1 MPLASAQGTPPTN
14 YPKTLLSIVSLVGGL
29 AVFLLLASSFLA
41 LQPDESSVRRNFYGV
56 DSSKKVINGGIVAD
70 TTNRD
75 GSDVGTSRNF
85 NTDSRGVDQG
95 NKDGEVGV
103 FRNSDSSASQENESD
118 GDVQQN
124 NNGSNGD
131 NKQPSE
137 PQDTVV
143 PDSEQGETAKSSHST
158 QGLSEGNVVQPQH
171 SGVKQGNRYGNDST
185 LHKGKK
191 DETLPSSDSNL
202 DGVTSSS
209 STTMVEPQ
217 ANSECNLYHGKW
229 IFDSTGPLYTNN
241 SCPVI
246 TQMQNCQGN
255 GRPDKDYENW
265 RWKPDQC
272 DLPRFNPKKFLE
284 LMRGKTLAFI
294 GDSVARNQMESLLC
308 ILWQFEV
315 PKNRGNR
322 RMQRY
327 YFRSTSTMIVRIWSS
342 WLVNQTSEPFGFAP
356 AGVAKIHLDVPDDV
370 FMGFIPQFDVVVLSS
385 GHWFAKQSV
394 YILNNEI
401 VGGQLWWPK
410 KSRRMKVNNIEAFG
424 ISVETILTALGRHP
438 TYHGLTIVRAYSPDH
453 YEGGAW
459 NTGGS
464 CTGKVKPV
472 VESDLLENAFTN
484 IMHQK
489 QFTGYARSINKK
501 NNKSALKFM
510 DITRIFEYRHDGHP
524 GPYRSPDPNKI
535 TKRGP
540 DGRPPPQDCLHWC
553 MPGPVDTWNE
563 MVFELIRREFEDK
576 QSTSS

>member
-1 MPLASAQGTPPTN
+1 MKWNLNRMPLASAQGTPPTN

-41 LQPDESSVRRNFYGV
+41 SQPDESSVRRNFYGV

-118 GDVQQN
+118 GDVQRN

-217 ANSECNLYHGKW
+217 ANSGLQNLLSQLNL
-229 IFDSTGPLYTNN
+229 I
-241 SCPVI
+241 V
-246 TQMQNCQGN
+246 
-255 GRPDKDYENW
+255 
-265 RWKPDQC
+265 
-272 DLPRFNPKKFLE
+272 
-284 LMRGKTLAFI
+284 AF
-294 GDSVARNQMESLLC
+294 C
-308 ILWQFEV
+308 I
-315 PKNRGNR
+315 
-322 RMQRY
+322 
-327 YFRSTSTMIVRIWSS
+327 
-342 WLVNQTSEPFGFAP
+342 
-356 AGVAKIHLDVPDDV
+356 
-370 FMGFIPQFDVVVLSS
+370 
-385 GHWFAKQSV
+385 
-394 YILNNEI
+394 
-401 VGGQLWWPK
+401 
-410 KSRRMKVNNIEAFG
+410 
-424 ISVETILTALGRHP
+424 
-438 TYHGLTIVRAYSPDH
+438 
-453 YEGGAW
+453 
-459 NTGGS
+459 
-464 CTGKVKPV
+464 
-472 VESDLLENAFTN
+472 
-484 IMHQK
+484 
-489 QFTGYARSINKK
+489 
-501 NNKSALKFM
+501 
-510 DITRIFEYRHDGHP
+510 
-524 GPYRSPDPNKI
+524 
-535 TKRGP
+535 
-540 DGRPPPQDCLHWC
+540 
-553 MPGPVDTWNE
+553 
-563 MVFELIRREFEDK
+563 
-576 QSTSS
+576 